1 MGVASS
7 DANEG
12 ILDIGEVNVTGVVAP
27 APGADV
33 MRGIVAMDTGGG
45 GMGGIATVD
54 TAPDELP
61 LPAGAETVSDQ

>member
-33 MRGIVAMDTGGG
+33 MRGIVA
-45 GMGGIATVD
+45 I
-54 TAPDELP
+54 
-61 LPAGAETVSDQ
+61 Q